1 MNVCLSKHTLLW
13 QGYECELLRL
23 LIRCRESAF
32 EVREVRLT
40 PHISEVQDLQQGKRC
55 RSLCMRFA
63 SCNPVGTLNL
73 QGDRVRHVKMRKSR
87 AIMSTE
93 ISSDFIEGSRI
104 EGIDLFCGVG
114 GLSCGLSAE
123 GVRVVAGIDI
133 DPACEYPYEANHEG
147 ARFLLRDVTTVTG
160 EELNALWSPG
170 AIKLLAGCAPCQ
182 PFSSYANT
190 ATVDKAKWR
199 LLREFAR
206 LIDESRPDLV
216 TMENVP
222 RLQQAQPF
230 KDFLRA
236 LKRGGFHVAYAV
248 VNAANYG
255 APQQRKRLVLVASRL
270 GPVAVPEPTHEGAD
284 KWVTVR
290 QAVGHLKKL
299 TDGQACKQDP
309 LHIASA
315 LSDLNRAR
323 IRASRPGG
331 TWRDWPGHLVAACH
345 QRESGKHSAGVYGR
359 MEWDKPAPT
368 MTTLCNGYGNGRFG
382 HPEQHRGISLRE
394 AAIFQSFPETYRFT
408 REGETVVVKTVARL
422 IGNAVP
428 PKLGEAVAR
437 ALYASLPATAEAAG
451 G

>member
-1 MNVCLSKHTLLW
+1 
-13 QGYECELLRL
+13 
-23 LIRCRESAF
+23 
-32 EVREVRLT
+32 
-40 PHISEVQDLQQGKRC
+40 
-55 RSLCMRFA
+55 
-63 SCNPVGTLNL
+63 
-73 QGDRVRHVKMRKSR
+73 MRKSQVVMP
-87 AIMSTE
+87 AKMKSNLTDIA
-93 ISSDFIEGSRI
+93 RI
-104 EGIDLFCGVG
+104 EGVDLFCGAG
-114 GLSCGLSAE
+114 GLSCGLAAQ
-123 GVRVVAGIDI
+123 GVRVVAGIDV
-133 DPACEYPYEANHEG
+133 DPACQYPYEANHEG
-147 ARFLLRDVTTVTG
+147 AKFLLRDVTTVSG

-170 AIKLLAGCAPCQ
+170 VVRLLAGCAPCQ

-206 LIDESRPDLV
+206 LVDESRPDLV

-230 KDFLRA
+230 KGFLRA
-236 LKRGGFHVAYAV
+236 LKRGGYQVAYAV
-248 VNAANYG
+248 LNAADFG

-270 GPVAVPEPTHEGAD
+270 GPVAVPEPTHKGTEN
-284 KWVTVR
+284 WVTVR

-299 TDGQACKQDP
+299 KDGQSCKSDP

-315 LSDLNRAR
+315 LSELNRSR

-331 TWRDWPGHLVAACH
+331 TWRDWPQQLVAACH

-408 REGETVVVKTVARL
+408 REGEGVVIKTVGRL

-437 ALYASLPATAEAAG
+437 ALYAALPAAAVAVPAAG
-451 G
+451 RAR

>member
-1 MNVCLSKHTLLW
+1 MSAESSSNLTD
-13 QGYECELLRL
+13 
-23 LIRCRESAF
+23 LI
-32 EVREVRLT
+32 
-40 PHISEVQDLQQGKRC
+40 
-55 RSLCMRFA
+55 
-63 SCNPVGTLNL
+63 
-73 QGDRVRHVKMRKSR
+73 
-87 AIMSTE
+87 
-93 ISSDFIEGSRI
+93 RI
-104 EGIDLFCGVG
+104 EGVDLFCGAG
-114 GLSCGLSAE
+114 GLSCGLAAQ
-123 GVRVVAGIDI
+123 GVRVVAGIDV
-133 DPACEYPYEANHEG
+133 DPACQYPYEANHEG
-147 ARFLLRDVTTVTG
+147 AKFLLRDITTVSG
-160 EELNALWSPG
+160 EELNKLWSPG
-170 AIKLLAGCAPCQ
+170 TLRLLAGCAPCQ

-206 LIDESRPDLV
+206 LVDESRPDLV

-222 RLQQAQPF
+222 RLQQEQPF

-236 LKRGGFHVAYAV
+236 LKKGEYQVAYAV
-248 VNAANYG
+248 LNAADYG

-270 GPVAVPEPTHEGAD
+270 GPVAVPEPTHKGRD
-284 KWVTVR
+284 NWVTVR
-290 QAVGHLKKL
+290 QAVGHLNKL
-299 TDGQACKQDP
+299 KDGQASKADP

-323 IRASRPGG
+323 IRASKPGG
-331 TWRDWPGHLVAACH
+331 TWRDWPQLLVAACH
-345 QRESGKHSAGVYGR
+345 QRESGKHSSGVYGR

-394 AAIFQSFPETYRFT
+394 AAIFQSFPETYRFA
-408 REGETVVVKTVARL
+408 REGEAVTVKTIARL

-437 ALYASLPATAEAAG
+437 ALYAAAATAGAAAAG

>member
-1 MNVCLSKHTLLW
+1 M
-13 QGYECELLRL
+13 
-23 LIRCRESAF
+23 SA
-32 EVREVRLT
+32 
-40 PHISEVQDLQQGKRC
+40 
-55 RSLCMRFA
+55 
-63 SCNPVGTLNL
+63 
-73 QGDRVRHVKMRKSR
+73 
-87 AIMSTE
+87 E
-93 ISSDFIEGSRI
+93 ISSNVINVARI
-104 EGIDLFCGVG
+104 EGVDLFCGVG
-114 GLSCGLSAE
+114 GLSCGLAAQ
-123 GVRVVAGIDI
+123 GVRVVAGIDV
-133 DPACEYPYEANHEG
+133 DPACQYPYEANHEG
-147 ARFLLRDVTTVTG
+147 AKFLLRDIATVSG

-170 AIKLLAGCAPCQ
+170 AVRLLAGCAPCQ

-206 LIDESRPDLV
+206 LVDESQPDLV

-230 KDFLRA
+230 KVFLRA
-236 LKRGGFHVAYAV
+236 LKRGGYQVAYAV
-248 VNAANYG
+248 VNAADYG
-255 APQQRKRLVLVASRL
+255 TPQQRKRLVLVASRL
-270 GPVAVPEPTHEGAD
+270 GPVAVPEPTHKGPEN
-284 KWVTVR
+284 WVTVR
-290 QAVGHLKKL
+290 EAVGHLKKL
-299 TDGQACKQDP
+299 KDGQSCKSDP
-309 LHIASA
+309 LHIAST
-315 LSDLNRAR
+315 LSELNRAR
-323 IRASRPGG
+323 IRASKPGG
-331 TWRDWPGHLVAACH
+331 TWRDWPDHLVAACH

-408 REGETVVVKTVARL
+408 REDDKVVIKTVSRL

-437 ALYASLPATAEAAG
+437 ALYASVPAVSGDTAAAG